1 MLSGDMRYF
10 ELLKRTYPSIK
21 AHSHEIGNRTYLN
34 MFAANKEIKKLFK
47 NTPPTQAQRLIDTV
61 MLYCEIGD
69 NFELLYGKLDD
80 IAHVHINHHVKDE
93 YYPIM
98 QKAFLKALCDT
109 LEIDESSELAQA
121 WMFGFN
127 RLSDELIHIENLIR
141 KYSDENISIQ

>member
-141 KYSDENISIQ
+141 KYSDENNSVQ

>member
-127 RLSDELIHIENLIR
+127 RLSDELIHIENLVR